1 MRLCFSAIAIPFA
14 LLSYGEN
21 IHKGTGSGDPKN
33 FFSIHAEEN
42 AIKKLPCLPRQ
53 KKLKRVDLLV
63 IRANKSGS
71 LGNSKPCVHC
81 ILCLYKHLPV
91 KGYILDTIY
100 YSASDGEL
108 KETNLS
114 LLTKEDMHMTRYYKE
129 RNMIV
134 KSGK

>member
-1 MRLCFSAIAIPFA
+1 MRLCFFHIVIPFA

-21 IHKGTGSGDPKN
+21 LHKGNGTGDPKN
-33 FFSIHAEEN
+33 FYSIHAEEN
-42 AIKKLPCLPRQ
+42 AIKKLPQLSRN

-81 ILCLYKHLPV
+81 IICLYKQLPL

-100 YSASDGEL
+100 YSNSDGIL
-108 KETNLS
+108 KESNLAS
-114 LLTKEDMHMTRYYKE
+114 LTKEELHMTRYYKE
-129 RNMIV
+129 RNMSI
-134 KSGK
+134 KQ